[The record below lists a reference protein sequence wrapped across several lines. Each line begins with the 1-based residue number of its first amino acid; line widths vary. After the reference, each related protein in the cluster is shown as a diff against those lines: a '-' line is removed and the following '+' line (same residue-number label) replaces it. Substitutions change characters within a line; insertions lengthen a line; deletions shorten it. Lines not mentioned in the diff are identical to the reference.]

1 MASRDP
7 AITVTCYVRPSLLLE
22 PVDSH
27 IRTLR
32 EAEADGQIDALLL
45 RSWPDQITLSDDGPA
60 SEGVEAFE
68 QFSEWAYVEG
78 VDIQPPFDVQ
88 RRDSVITGES
98 REILVTPLCCLA
110 VYIDSTLMG
119 VYPHL
124 DGGVPRS
131 VTDAVAAIRTGE
143 VRDQAMDLPVVSTD
157 DCPRC
162 GDAVVN
168 GQGVYGC
175 QTSDCEWVGLR
186 GDDGTFVDL
195 EAATD
200 RSSREED
207 RVRARRRS
215 GVPVERN

>member
-7 AITVTCYVRPSLLLE
+7 AITVTCFVRPSLLLE

-45 RSWPDQITLSDDGPA
+45 RSWPGQITLSDTGPA

-68 QFSEWAYVEG
+68 QFTEWAYVEG
-78 VDIQPPFDVQ
+78 VDIQPPFDVR
-88 RRDSVITGES
+88 RRDSTITGES

-110 VYIDSTLMG
+110 VYVDSTLVG

-124 DGGVPRS
+124 DEGEPRS

-143 VRDQAMDLPVVSTD
+143 FRERATDLPTASTE

-162 GDAVVN
+162 GEPVVN

-175 QTSDCEWVGLR
+175 PAADCGWAGLR
-186 GDDGTFVDL
+186 GDSGTFVDL
-195 EAATD
+195 ETAADAGDGRD
-200 RSSREED
+200 RLRGP
-207 RVRARRRS
+207 RLR
-215 GVPVERN
+215 GPPVGWE